1 MKPTTVLA
9 LSVAAS
15 LAVSAGL
22 GIAFIELDAP
32 ASAQTTE
39 CTLPA
44 RALVRHELV
53 FGTAR
58 PHGSPIGEDEWQS
71 FVDSVVTPR
80 FPDGLT
86 VLDARGQWRGEGGL
100 TKEHSRIL
108 VIWRERAPPRDADIE
123 AIRSAYK
130 ERFEQES
137 VLRIDSVSCVSF

>member
-1 MKPTTVLA
+1 MKPITVLA

-22 GIAFIELDAP
+22 GIALIELDAP

-58 PHGSPIGEDEWQS
+58 PHGAPIGEDEWQS
-71 FVDSVVTPR
+71 FVDSVV
-80 FPDGLT
+80 L
-86 VLDARGQWRGEGGL
+86 LA
-100 TKEHSRIL
+100 SRTGSPS
-108 VIWRERAPPRDADIE
+108 WTRAASG
-123 AIRSAYK
+123 AAK
-130 ERFEQES
+130 A
-137 VLRIDSVSCVSF
+137 V